1 MKKIALLISTFI
13 LVITVAGCSSSE
25 ENHKKDSET
34 ENKHTENNESHNH
47 KIPEHIFDK
56 TMSNKTIS
64 EATMKK
70 DIKTYLDSSRK
81 LSDATEPYEDKLDSD
96 EKLSEKQQ
104 KNYDKVLNLRIQND
118 ANFAKYI
125 KNNKLPNKEYEQ
137 YSKKISQYIT
147 TSNDMDN
154 KARSMS
160 KKAEEKL
167 DEDDL
172 KEFKNIYK
180 NIDIVNGR
188 EQDKIEKFLKK
199 KNIET
204 IAFDK

>member
-96 EKLSEKQQ
+96 KKLSEKQQ
-104 KNYDKVLNLRIQND
+104 KNYDKVLNLRVQND

-125 KNNKLPNKEYEQ
+125 KNNKLPNKEYEK

>member
-13 LVITVAGCSSSE
+13 LVITVAGCSSSK
-25 ENHKKDSET
+25 ENHKKDSDT
-34 ENKHTENNESHNH
+34 ENKNTESNARHNH

-56 TMSNKTIS
+56 TTTNQTIS

-70 DIKTYLDSSRK
+70 DIKTYLDSERK

-96 EKLSEKQQ
+96 EKLSEEQQ
-104 KNYDKVLNLRIQND
+104 KKYDKVLNLRIQND
-118 ANFAKYI
+118 INFAKYI
-125 KNNKLPNKEYEQ
+125 KNNKLPNKEYEK

-147 TSNDMDN
+147 ASNDMDN
-154 KARSMS
+154 QARSVT
-160 KKAEEKL
+160 KKAKEKL
-167 DEDDL
+167 DKDDL
-172 KEFKNIYK
+172 KEFKDIYK

>member
-25 ENHKKDSET
+25 ENHKKDSKT
-34 ENKHTENNESHNH
+34 ENKHTENNARHNH
-47 KIPEHIFDK
+47 KIPKHIFDK
-56 TMSNKTIS
+56 TTTNQSIS
-64 EATMKK
+64 EDTMKK
-70 DIKTYLDSSRK
+70 DIKTYLDSDRK
-81 LSDATEPYEDKLDSD
+81 LKDATEPFEDKLYSD

-104 KNYDKVLNLRIQND
+104 KKYDKILNLQIQND

-125 KNNKLPNKEYEQ
+125 KKNKLPNKEYEK
-137 YSKKISQYIT
+137 YGKKISQYIVGV
-147 TSNDMDN
+147 NDTVN
-154 KARSMS
+154 KVKNVS
-160 KKAEEKL
+160 KKAEKQL
-167 DEDDL
+167 DADDL
-172 KEFKNIYK
+172 KEIKNINK
-180 NIDIVNGR
+180 DKDIVNGR